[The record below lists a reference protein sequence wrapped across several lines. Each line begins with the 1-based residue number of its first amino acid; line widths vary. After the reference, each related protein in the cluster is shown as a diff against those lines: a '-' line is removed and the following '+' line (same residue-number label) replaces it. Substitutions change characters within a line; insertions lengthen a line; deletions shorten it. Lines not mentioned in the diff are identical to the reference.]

1 MKSMFTI
8 IILATVHIVAAQN
21 LYIKTFGSQSNSPII
36 FMHGGPGYNCA
47 SFEATTAQNLANSGF
62 FVIVYDRRGEGRS
75 KDANAKFTF
84 EQSIEDINSIFSEY
98 KLQKATIIGHSFGG
112 IVATNFAAA
121 YPNKVQALVL
131 VGAPMGLQS
140 SFKNIISK
148 SKALYLS
155 KNDSLN
161 LMYVGML
168 EKMDTASLEYA
179 VYCFGHA
186 MQNKFYNPK
195 KPSEEAQK
203 LYASFKTDTILTKY
217 ASKMTQEPTIGFWK
231 NEHYTTL
238 NLSTSLQNLKTKGI
252 KIYGLYGKEDGLY
265 STDQIMAIQQITGD
279 NNLKYLDNCSHSV
292 FVDQQTE
299 FINSL
304 KMWVGK

>member
-1 MKSMFTI
+1 MKLLFTVLL
-8 IILATVHIVAAQN
+8 LASTLIVDAQN
-21 LYIKTFGSQSNSPII
+21 LYIKTFGNQSNTPII

-75 KDANAKFTF
+75 KDVNAKFTF
-84 EQSIEDINSIFSEY
+84 EQSIEDVNSIFSEY
-98 KLQKATIIGHSFGG
+98 KLQKATVIGHSFGG
-112 IVATNFAAA
+112 ILATNFATA

-195 KPSEEAQK
+195 KPTEEAQK

-217 ASKMTQEPTIGFWK
+217 ASKMTQEPTKGYWK

-238 NLSTSLQNLKTKGI
+238 NISTTLQNLKTKGI

-265 STDQIMAIQQITGD
+265 STDQIMALQQITGD

>member
-1 MKSMFTI
+1 MKLLFTFLL
-8 IILATVHIVAAQN
+8 LASTLNVDAQN
-21 LYIKTFGSQSNSPII
+21 LYIKTFGNQTNQPII

-47 SFEATTAQNLANSGF
+47 SFEATTAQNLADNGF

-84 EQSIEDINSIFSEY
+84 KQSIEDVNTILSEY

-112 IVATNFAAA
+112 IIATNFATA

-195 KPSEEAQK
+195 KPSEEAK
-203 LYASFKTDTILTKY
+203 KIYASFKTDTILTKY
-217 ASKMTQEPTIGFWK
+217 ASKMTQEPTKGFWK

-238 NLSTSLQNLKTKGI
+238 SLSSSLQNLKTKGI

-265 STDQIMAIQQITGD
+265 STDQIMALQQITGD

-304 KMWVGK
+304 KMWVRK

>member
-1 MKSMFTI
+1 MKLLFTVLL
-8 IILATVHIVAAQN
+8 LASTLIVDAQN
-21 LYIKTFGSQSNSPII
+21 LYIKTFGNQSNTPII

-75 KDANAKFTF
+75 KDVNAKFTF
-84 EQSIEDINSIFSEY
+84 EQSIEDVNSIFSEY
-98 KLQKATIIGHSFGG
+98 KLQKATVIGHSFGG
-112 IVATNFAAA
+112 ILATNFATA

-195 KPSEEAQK
+195 KPTEEAQK

-217 ASKMTQEPTIGFWK
+217 ASKMTQEPTKGYWK

-238 NLSTSLQNLKTKGI
+238 NISTTLQNLKTKGI

-265 STDQIMAIQQITGD
+265 STDQIMALQQITGD

-299 FINSL
+299 FINAL

>member
-1 MKSMFTI
+1 MKLLFTLTL
-8 IILATVHIVAAQN
+8 LASSLIVEAQN
-21 LYIKTFGSQSNSPII
+21 LYIKTFGSQSNPAIL

-47 SFEATTAQNLANSGF
+47 SFEATTAQNLANNGF

-84 EQSIEDINSIFSEY
+84 EQSIDDVNTILNEY
-98 KLQKATIIGHSFGG
+98 KLQKTTIIGHSFGG
-112 IVATNFAAA
+112 IIATNFAST
-121 YPNKVQALVL
+121 YPSKVQALVL

-140 SFKNIISK
+140 SFRNIIAK

-161 LMYVGML
+161 LMYTGML
-168 EKMDTASLEYA
+168 EKMDTSSLEYA

-195 KPSEEAQK
+195 NPNEEAQK
-203 LYASFKTDTILTKY
+203 LYSSFKTDTILTRY
-217 ASKMTQEPTIGFWK
+217 ASKMTQEPTKGFWK

-238 NLSTSLQNLKTKGI
+238 NLSTTLQNLKTKGT
-252 KIYGLYGKEDGLY
+252 KIYGMYGKEDGLY
-265 STDQIMAIQQITGD
+265 STEQIMALQQITGD
-279 NNLKYLDNCSHSV
+279 SNLKYLDNCSHSV

-299 FINSL
+299 FITAM

>member
-1 MKSMFTI
+1 MKLLFTFLL
-8 IILATVHIVAAQN
+8 LASTLNVDAQN
-21 LYIKTFGSQSNSPII
+21 LYIKTFGNQTNPPII

-47 SFEATTAQNLANSGF
+47 SFEATTAQNLSDNGF

-84 EQSIEDINSIFSEY
+84 EQSIEDVNSIFSEY
-98 KLQKATIIGHSFGG
+98 KLQKATVIGHSFGG
-112 IVATNFAAA
+112 ILATNFATA

-195 KPSEEAQK
+195 KPTEEAQK

-217 ASKMTQEPTIGFWK
+217 ASKMTQEPTKGYWK

-238 NLSTSLQNLKTKGI
+238 NISTTLQNLKTKGI

-265 STDQIMAIQQITGD
+265 STDQIMALQQITGD

>member
-1 MKSMFTI
+1 MKLLFTLFILTSTI
-8 IILATVHIVAAQN
+8 IVNAQN
-21 LYIKTFGSQSNSPII
+21 LYIKSFGNQSNTPII

-47 SFEATTAQNLANSGF
+47 SFEATTAQNLANNGF

-75 KDANAKFTF
+75 KDADAKFTF
-84 EQSIEDINSIFSEY
+84 EQSIEDVNAILSEY

-112 IVATNFAAA
+112 IVAANFAAA
-121 YPNKVQALVL
+121 NPSKVQALVL
-131 VGAPMGLQS
+131 VGAPIGLQN
-140 SFKNIISK
+140 SFRNIIAT
-148 SKALYLS
+148 SKALYQS

-161 LMYVGML
+161 LMYIGML
-168 EKMDTASLEYA
+168 EKMDTSSLEYA

-203 LYASFKTDTILTKY
+203 LYTTFKTDTILTKY
-217 ASKMTQEPTIGFWK
+217 ASKMTQEPTKGFWK

-238 NLSTSLQNLKTKGI
+238 NLSTSLKNLKTKGI

-265 STDQIMAIQQITGD
+265 STDQTMALQQITGE
-279 NNLKYLDNCSHSV
+279 NNLKYLNNCSHSV

-299 FINSL
+299 FISAL
-304 KMWVGK
+304 KMWVGR

>member
-1 MKSMFTI
+1 MKLVFTVLL
-8 IILATVHIVAAQN
+8 LASTLFVNGQN
-21 LYIKTFGSQSNSPII
+21 LYIKTFGNQNSTPII

-47 SFEATTAQNLANSGF
+47 SFEATTAQNLADNGF

-75 KDANAKFTF
+75 KDANAKFTI
-84 EQSIEDINSIFSEY
+84 EQSIEDVNTIFNEY

-112 IVATNFAAA
+112 IVATNFATA

-155 KNDSLN
+155 KNDSSN
-161 LMYVGML
+161 LMYIGML
-168 EKMDTASLEYA
+168 EKMDTSSLEYA

-217 ASKMTQEPTIGFWK
+217 ASKMTQEPTKGFWK

-238 NLSTSLQNLKTKGI
+238 NLSTTLHNLKTKGI
-252 KIYGLYGKEDGLY
+252 KIFGLYGKEDGLY
-265 STDQIMAIQQITGD
+265 STEQIMALQQITGE

-299 FINSL
+299 FINAL

>member
-1 MKSMFTI
+1 MKLLFTVLL
-8 IILATVHIVAAQN
+8 LASTLIVDAQN
-21 LYIKTFGSQSNSPII
+21 LYIKTFGNQSNTPII

-47 SFEATTAQNLANSGF
+47 SFEATTAQNLAYSGF

-75 KDANAKFTF
+75 KDVNAKFTF
-84 EQSIEDINSIFSEY
+84 EQSIEDVNSIFSEY
-98 KLQKATIIGHSFGG
+98 KLQKATVIGHSFGG
-112 IVATNFAAA
+112 ILATNFATA

-195 KPSEEAQK
+195 KPTEEAQK

-217 ASKMTQEPTIGFWK
+217 ASKMTQEPTKGYWK

-238 NLSTSLQNLKTKGI
+238 NISTTLQNLKTKGI

-265 STDQIMAIQQITGD
+265 STDQIMALQQITGD